1 MKKEKKIYVVS
12 KNKTVASILTF
23 KMDATQ
29 KSVLRK
35 KGEVKKNKNGLN
47 IRKKGHFKSEMTKM

>member
-1 MKKEKKIYVVS
+1 MLKKKIYVVS

-29 KSVLRK
+29 RSVLRK
-35 KGEVKKNKNGLN
+35 RDRKKKNGLN
-47 IRKKGHFKSEMTKM
+47 IQPEGRFKSEKTKM